1 MKKNTFIGSVSVM
14 FRFYN
19 GNRDSFSKSRNKVY
33 YAKGGGLADC
43 QSTPRS

>member
-1 MKKNTFIGSVSVM
+1 MKKHFYWERLCYVP
-14 FRFYN
+14 FYN

-33 YAKGGGLADC
+33 HAKGGGLADC

>member
-1 MKKNTFIGSVSVM
+1 MKKSLLLGASL

-19 GNRDSFSKSRNKVY
+19 GNGDSFSKSRNKVY
-33 YAKGGGLADC
+33 HAKGGGLADC